1 MIVPIQ
7 KQPET
12 RADYRYPPK
21 MIIFYDLENE
31 AKNDFFNY
39 TMLQ

>member
-1 MIVPIQ
+1 MIVPQIS
-7 KQPET
+7 
-12 RADYRYPPK
+12 AK

>member
-12 RADYRYPPK
+12 KADYRYPPNDH
-21 MIIFYDLENE
+21 FYDLENE